1 MTDSGNVDT
10 LKIEEPHDDAAS
22 LAERQRRFEQEQ
34 DRAFEERLA
43 LAEERKAEQEQDD
56 KAFAERLALAE
67 ERKAEQEQHDKAFA
81 ERLALAEERKAE
93 QEQHDKAFAER
104 LALAEERKA
113 EQEQHNKA
121 CAERLALAEERKAK
135 QEQHDVEEEQNDRVL
150 APHIAGLRRGEAS
163 KKIDLKGLHEDRCRR
178 NPSLVKKDPSPFQK
192 VGAGLKKFCEDHGDK
207 IATVVVGVVGVG
219 LGLALGG
226 SSGNTDISDNSCT
239 RFINRHWATDTQR
252 VYDSGEVVKNA
263 AGRWIEKATGRF
275 VKPMV

>member
-1 MTDSGNVDT
+1 MSRVQTIHNQISVPTDRTSQTPTSRFPGQGHKSGWREGVTDSGNVDT

-34 DRAFEERLA
+34 DRAFEERL
-43 LAEERKAEQEQDD
+43 K
-56 KAFAERLALAE
+56 F
-67 ERKAEQEQHDKAFA
+67 
-81 ERLALAEERKAE
+81 AEERKAE

-207 IATVVVGVVGVG
+207 IATVVVGAIG

>member
-22 LAERQRRFEQEQ
+22 LAERQRRIEQEQ
-34 DRAFEERLA
+34 DRAFEERL
-43 LAEERKAEQEQDD
+43 K
-56 KAFAERLALAE
+56 F
-67 ERKAEQEQHDKAFA
+67 
-81 ERLALAEERKAE
+81 
-93 QEQHDKAFAER
+93 
-104 LALAEERKA
+104 
-113 EQEQHNKA
+113 
-121 CAERLALAEERKAK
+121 AEERKAK
-135 QEQHDVEEEQNDRVL
+135 QEQHEVEEEQNHRVL

-207 IATVVVGVVGVG
+207 IATVVVGAIG

-226 SSGNTDISDNSCT
+226 SSGNTDISDNSRT

>member
-22 LAERQRRFEQEQ
+22 LAERQRRIEQEQEQ
-34 DRAFEERLA
+34 DRAFEERLKFAEERKAKQEQDDKAFAERLA

-67 ERKAEQEQHDKAFA
+67 ERKAEQED
-81 ERLALAEERKAE
+81 
-93 QEQHDKAFAER
+93 DKAFAER

-135 QEQHDVEEEQNDRVL
+135 QEQHDVEEEQNHRVL

-207 IATVVVGVVGVG
+207 IATVVVGAIG